1 MNFAIKLGYKGKDQK
16 AQDKMKLA
24 QGVDQAVFEKQKLK
38 YKTYGLNAVLD
49 QVDTSEYAVR
59 ALYICVVLMP

>member
-1 MNFAIKLGYKGKDQK
+1 VNFAIKLGYKGKDQK

-24 QGVDQAVFEKQKLK
+24 QGVDQ
-38 YKTYGLNAVLD
+38 
-49 QVDTSEYAVR
+49 VDTSEYAVR